1 MLGGLLVPTAC
12 GDSSAGNDDA
22 PLCGGGSAFDSGIP
36 DYPAAAETID
46 EATFASA
53 YVKAYCDA
61 MQSCCE
67 AAQVAFGR
75 SGCEAAA
82 QAELE
87 TFEGRGAAQF
97 DPSTGAQ
104 CIAGL
109 KWFGEVCPVMGAI
122 AVLGPA
128 MICGGVY
135 VGTLPAGAPCSSRT
149 QCQPPEGGTAMCL
162 PIVAGGPSV
171 CVTVTSDR
179 GPGETC
185 TRYSEATAEYR
196 GCVEGYE
203 CDEATGVCKA
213 ECRGGLGANCQSQ
226 ACAAGL
232 RCDLGTYR
240 CVAVSVPGGPCSSDL
255 DCWDTCSDGVCRIEL
270 SAKSCYSGR

>member
-1 MLGGLLVPTAC
+1 LGGYWSQRRVATRPRGTTTPPCAVAVRHSTPGYRTIRQWRRRWTRRPSRPHTSRRTATRC
-12 GDSSAGNDDA
+12 RAVAKLRRWRS
-22 PLCGGGSAFDSGIP
+22 GG
-36 DYPAAAETID
+36 
-46 EATFASA
+46 
-53 YVKAYCDA
+53 
-61 MQSCCE
+61 
-67 AAQVAFGR
+67 

-203 CDEATGVCKA
+203 CDEAIGVCKA